1 MALETASY
9 ISDLVSANPAGSDTL
24 AQADDHIRL
33 TKGVLKATFPNL
45 NAAVTS
51 SPLQLNTYLVPQGAI
66 LMWSGSVASVP
77 SGWTLCDGSTK
88 AKADGSGNV
97 VVPDL
102 RGKFIVGAGGSY
114 SPADTGG
121 AASNTPTITV
131 TNAATVLTATQIP
144 AHTHTAT
151 VTDPGHSHTVSDPG
165 HAHSFNQNGGNTNQA
180 GASGNY
186 SGAPAPTSTST
197 VTTGLSV
204 VSGTTGI
211 SVTNANTGGGQ
222 GHTHANTATSSSV
235 PTLPPYYAL
244 CFIYKL

>member
-9 ISDLVSANPAGSDTL
+9 ISDLVSANPAGSDTI

-77 SGWTLCDGSTK
+77 SGWCLCDGSSHS
-88 AKADGSGNV
+88 KADGSGSV
-97 VVPDL
+97 TVPDL
-102 RGKFIVGAGGSY
+102 RGRFIVGAGGSY
-114 SPADTGG
+114 SPAATGG
-121 AASNTPTITV
+121 ASSNTPTITMS
-131 TNAATVLTATQIP
+131 NAAVTLTADQIP

-186 SGAPAPTSTST
+186 SGAPSPTSTST

-211 SVTNANTGGGQ
+211 SVSNANTGGGQ
-222 GHTHANTATSSSV
+222 SHTHANTATCSSV